1 MTIQVYIKSVYGNE
15 LVYPHCEQ
23 AKLMAKLAKTST
35 LTPKDIAII
44 KSMGYAITV
53 VSQYAG
59 AL

>member
-1 MTIQVYIKSVYGNE
+1 MNIQVYIKSVYGNE

-44 KSMGYAITV
+44 KSMGYSVVV
-53 VSQYAG
+53 VSQYAET
-59 AL
+59 L